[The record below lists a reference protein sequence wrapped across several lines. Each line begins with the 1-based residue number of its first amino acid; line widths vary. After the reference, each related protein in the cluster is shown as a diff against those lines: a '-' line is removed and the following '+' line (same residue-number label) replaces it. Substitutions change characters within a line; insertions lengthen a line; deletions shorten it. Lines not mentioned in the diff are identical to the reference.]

1 VNGPDAPHS
10 SPHPCNRDSCIID
23 PCIIEPRPTNRN
35 HYFCF
40 RLSPNFALDSP
51 PAVGTYIN
59 NEKRLHLMDGLFYPA
74 IFGVGLM
81 LLLFH
86 MIHSAPHDFFDAQF
100 WLGTTTLAVYC
111 ASYAAFSGF
120 KSYPVRAFL
129 LNLIELAL
137 LIACFR
143 ALGLLDPAGSSAYS
157 YGRFAVFLSADILIV
172 QPLWRQAIF
181 GKFRESLYLL
191 EVRILIV
198 AALRIGRVSSKMYP
212 WITLAIIFLL
222 CWYEFTP
229 EWYQRWKTKLFPSP
243 RITPINPA

>member
-1 VNGPDAPHS
+1 MGIYV
-10 SPHPCNRDSCIID
+10 
-23 PCIIEPRPTNRN
+23 
-35 HYFCF
+35 
-40 RLSPNFALDSP
+40 
-51 PAVGTYIN
+51 N
-59 NEKRLHLMDGLFYPA
+59 NEKRLHIMDGLFYPA

-120 KSYPVRAFL
+120 KAYPVRAFL
-129 LNLIELAL
+129 LNLIEIAL

-143 ALGLLDPAGSSAYS
+143 ALGLLDPAISSAPYS
-157 YGRFAVFLSADILIV
+157 YGKFSLFLSADILIV

-181 GKFRESLYLL
+181 GKLRESLYLL
-191 EVRILIV
+191 EVRIAIV
-198 AALRIGRVSSKMYP
+198 AALRVGRVSPKTYP
-212 WITLAIIFLL
+212 WLTLAIILLL

-229 EWYQRWKTKLFPSP
+229 EWYQRWKTKLLPSAP
-243 RITPINPA
+243 VTPINPA

>member
-1 VNGPDAPHS
+1 M
-10 SPHPCNRDSCIID
+10 
-23 PCIIEPRPTNRN
+23 
-35 HYFCF
+35 
-40 RLSPNFALDSP
+40 
-51 PAVGTYIN
+51 GTYIN
-59 NEKRLHLMDGLFYPA
+59 NEKRLHIMDGLFYPA

-86 MIHSAPHDFFDAQF
+86 MIHSGPHDFFDAQF
-100 WLGTTTLAVYC
+100 WLGTMTLAVYC

-129 LNLIELAL
+129 LSLIEVAL

-143 ALGLLDPAGSSAYS
+143 ALGLLDPAVASSAYS
-157 YGRFAVFLSADILIV
+157 YGKFSLFLGADILIV

-181 GKFRESLYLL
+181 GKLRESLYLL

-198 AALRIGRVSSKMYP
+198 AALRLGRVSPKSYP

-229 EWYQRWKTKLFPSP
+229 ECYLRWKTKVFPSAP
-243 RITPINPA
+243 ITPINPA